1 MDVKLLI
8 KTTEVTEGLEP
19 EDAERAQD
27 TNTAFREHG
36 YGGNMRDLPNLEA
49 LTSSTCNVSN
59 FNQLLP

>member
-27 TNTAFREHG
+27 TNAVFREHG
-36 YGGNMRDLPNLEA
+36 YGGNVL
-49 LTSSTCNVSN
+49 
-59 FNQLLP
+59 